1 MMAMAKVT
9 DAKKQPIRRRKAK
22 KAQALLSV
30 ISVRISDREKELL
43 KEIMRAGNFKCY
55 SDVLRMAIQ
64 MIQVQN
70 NDESK

>member
-1 MMAMAKVT
+1 
-9 DAKKQPIRRRKAK
+9 
-22 KAQALLSV
+22 LLSV

-70 NDESK
+70 NDESKCAGTYY